1 MTEKEIQEVCC
12 ISALLEEATER
23 INALIGAANA
33 RNAVSEYRQ
42 SQFKFVSTEKEKVNY
57 LKAIRLTPSLWRN

>member
-12 ISALLEEATER
+12 ILTLLEDATER
-23 INALIGAANA
+23 INALIGAAKKA
-33 RNAVSEYRQ
+33 
-42 SQFKFVSTEKEKVNY
+42 NY

>member
-1 MTEKEIQEVCC
+1 MTEKEIQEVCY
-12 ISALLEEATER
+12 IVALLDEATER

-42 SQFKFVSTEKEKVNY
+42 SQFTFVPTEKKKANY